1 MLILS
6 PKNIVSPFIE
16 SAFAPLSLWFSGSL
30 CQYAYRQPYLTP
42 PTLPWETCSW
52 RFFEKQGRRKH
63 PVGTRA
69 GFATEKARN
78 TPNNGALRAF
88 FRHNLRAR
96 SERMRYSLELLRS
109 NKQASRF
116 SENEWLTDEKAIC
129 QSAAYS
135 SWLHHIPAPSHS
147 TGWES
152 MSYNK
157 SWVAL
162 SGALTKS
169 GVIAELERSKTSTLS
184 FFRDI
189 FQQPSHYLF
198 YYIMCNFFTL
208 SFNSLRLP
216 TSSSNGTDSP

>member
-42 PTLPWETCSW
+42 PTFPWETCSW

-88 FRHNLRAR
+88 FRRNLRAR
-96 SERMRYSLELLRS
+96 SERMRYSGASE
-109 NKQASRF
+109 KQQTSIPFFWKRMVDRRKGNLPIRRLF
-116 SENEWLTDEKAIC
+116 FLT
-129 QSAAYS
+129 S
-135 SWLHHIPAPSHS
+135 SHS
-147 TGWES
+147 CAIT
-152 MSYNK
+152 
-157 SWVAL
+157 
-162 SGALTKS
+162 
-169 GVIAELERSKTSTLS
+169 
-184 FFRDI
+184 
-189 FQQPSHYLF
+189 
-198 YYIMCNFFTL
+198 
-208 SFNSLRLP
+208 
-216 TSSSNGTDSP
+216 